1 MNKGMTDISFRH
13 TKDDIFDVYSSFYL
27 ATKVALAQ
35 KTNKWEYQSEV
46 FLRLDRIIHRMTRFL
61 ISK

>member
-1 MNKGMTDISFRH
+1 MQQAMNKGMTDISFRH

-35 KTNKWEYQSEV
+35 KTNK
-46 FLRLDRIIHRMTRFL
+46 
-61 ISK
+61 